1 MSEQNQ
7 AKLIAAIVT
16 FLLMIGVIL
25 LLFWLVLR
33 YDGERPV
40 KWPPEDTSELL
51 LDGEYVKYGDISQ
64 PVNESEP
71 APSAENSDAQEGE
84 DLTDSGEPAEEAPVL
99 VSSEKE
105 SPMKET
111 KKPEPV
117 KTGPTAA
124 EIAEQERIKKEQEA
138 AKKINN
144 RVKGSS
150 WNNTSTS
157 TGSSGSPNGNSSTG
171 ALSGTVGIGY
181 NLGNRKPIKEVKP
194 QIREKIGIIV
204 ISIRVNRVGEVTE
217 ARYLSS
223 QSSGAAAGEK
233 TIRESC
239 EEAAKKC
246 KFSADPDAPA
256 SQIGTITFYIND

>member
-71 APSAENSDAQEGE
+71 APTAENSNAQEGE
-84 DLTDSGEPAEEAPVL
+84 DLTDSGEPAEETPTL
-99 VSSEKE
+99 VSSNQE

-144 RVKGSS
+144 RVKFGSS
-150 WNNTSTS
+150 NNTSTS

-171 ALSGTVGIGY
+171 ALSGTPGH
-181 NLGNRKPIKEVKP
+181 NLKGRSLESWVKP
-194 QIREKIGIIV
+194 SGTVTGTIV
-204 ISIRVNRVGEVTE
+204 IAITVNRQGQVVKANYSAGSGPIAASPE
-217 ARYLSS
+217 ARKSCVQAAL
-223 QSSGAAAGEK
+223 QS
-233 TIRESC
+233 
-239 EEAAKKC
+239 
-246 KFSADPDAPA
+246 KFSVDLDAPA
-256 SQIGTITFYIND
+256 SQTGTITYNFK